1 MKKLFSAA
9 DDYIAQMTWKDL
21 GLVKLCLC
29 SMGVLLGLATG
40 KKARKWAALG
50 AVVVFLA
57 TYIPLILDFLP
68 HLGRALKED

>member
-40 KKARKWAALG
+40 KKARKWVALV
-50 AVVVFLA
+50 AVVTFLA